1 MTNLGCKNKDITGML
16 FNIDRYAVSDG
27 PGIRTNI
34 YFKGCGMRCL
44 WCANPESQRHS
55 VDISFHSAKCISCG
69 RCLDVCPQG
78 CISIVEGK
86 TKVDFKNCNSCGEC
100 TEVCPS
106 KALLKYGRIYT
117 LSEVIDK
124 IRRDAHI
131 YRKSGGGV
139 TCSGGEP
146 MLQYEFLK
154 EILKYCRSMGI
165 HTAVE
170 TCAFVDNNI
179 FLECIPYVDCLFVDL
194 KHMDEEIHR
203 KLTGKDNALIHRNLV
218 AASYAFNNS
227 GKDLVVRQ
235 VVVPGLTDGEN
246 IKHLIDYVCTLP
258 FVSYIEL
265 LPYHNYGVNKYE
277 ALSRQYL
284 LNDIDLPKHED
295 LEPYCDYAKSKGLI
309 CRIGGK

>member
-1 MTNLGCKNKDITGML
+1 MTNSDLTNNGLTAVL

-55 VDISFHSAKCISCG
+55 VDISFHSAKCICCG
-69 RCLDVCPQG
+69 RCLKVCPHG
-78 CISIVEGK
+78 CISILKGK
-86 TKVDFKNCNSCGEC
+86 TKVDFKNCNSCGKC
-100 TEVCPS
+100 TDVCPS

-117 LSEVIDK
+117 LAEVIDK

-131 YRKSGGGV
+131 YRQSGGGV

-146 MLQYEFLK
+146 MLQHEFLK
-154 EILKYCRSMGI
+154 EVLKYCRSMGI

-170 TCAFVDNNI
+170 SCGFVDTGI
-179 FLECIPYVDCLFVDL
+179 FLECIPLVDCLFIDL
-194 KHMDEEIHR
+194 KHMDEEIHH
-203 KLTGKDNALIHRNLV
+203 KLTGNGNALIHKNLV
-218 AASYAFNNS
+218 AASEAFKNS

-246 IKHLIDYVCTLP
+246 IKNLIDYVNTLP

-277 ALSRQYL
+277 ALGREYL
-284 LNDIDLPKHED
+284 LNDIALPKPAD
-295 LEPYCDYAKSKGLI
+295 LESYCEYAEAKGLI